1 MSKWVQT
8 AALVIACVALQAGV
22 AEAIAIDGSIDALTG
37 STSSVDYISFTVTQT
52 QEIRIDV
59 LSWEENYGSI
69 VDVNGDGEIAY
80 FDTELFLFQD
90 DGSLD
95 AGDFIAYNGDSD
107 LTFDDGSINSLDSY
121 LSLTLNAGDYLLA
134 IGAYSLSLDEAL
146 LGVNSFSYLTI
157 WDGSHF
163 VFNDHG
169 DYRVTL
175 TSGGVN
181 ESDIRLP
188 NDPPPTIPEPAT
200 VLLLGCGLLALLT
213 GRERFVRRH
222 T

>member
-213 GRERFVRRH
+213 GRERFVRRQ

>member
-121 LSLTLNAGDYLLA
+121 LSLTLNAGDYLFA